1 MSKFETNENG
11 NKPSEGY
18 WQDVENKVQ
27 DQEKTDK
34 EFKDD
39 EFDSF
44 SVEKSRRSF
53 LKIMGF
59 SVTALP
65 LAGCVK
71 IPVRAAIPYLYKNET
86 VLPGVANWY
95 GSTFNGTPVLVKTRE
110 GRPIKIEGNAKS
122 VFTKGGIG
130 SQEQASVLSLYDSN
144 RLNAPTVDGTNVEW
158 NQFDEKLI
166 AALNSAK
173 EAGKEI
179 HIVTPSMASPS
190 EIALIKEFTKAYGA
204 THIAYDGTSDYS
216 QTAANEISF
225 GKKATSEYSFDKA
238 NLIVSFGADFLGTW
252 GNSSANTKQY
262 VAKRNPKAEGGMSR
276 HIQIEPIMS
285 LTGSNADFRHTK
297 SLKDSRSILLGV
309 LQGVTGAEVKADV
322 ANKDMIANL
331 VKELK
336 ANNGKSL
343 VVSNDSDINVQV
355 IVNQINVALGSYGN
369 TINVSSSDHK
379 VLANDKAFEELV
391 SKMNTGNVGAVL
403 LVGVN
408 PAYTYP
414 NSDAFKK
421 AYAKVDTRVTF
432 ALSNDETSTLSNFNA
447 TGNHAY
453 ESWSDTLVS
462 SSELSFTQP
471 VVQPLFGSRMFSET
485 LMATLSKKGSFYEY
499 MKAFWEA
506 NLFAKSTGYL
516 SPADFW
522 NMSLHDGV
530 VTVEGLTSKVS
541 TGIISIA
548 PYVRN
553 VQNINYKSG
562 LQIITYQKTAI
573 MDGEMANNPWLQEL
587 PDPITKATWD
597 NYAMISPKYA
607 KDNSIKSGDLVTL
620 KSESHEITI
629 PAIVQPGTEMNTV
642 AVAVGYGRE
651 VAGKV
656 AKNLGGNAF
665 AFNKFSNGSI
675 QNSLSYGTIKNTGT
689 FKGLAQSQTHQ
700 YMEGRDIVR
709 EASLTDYSK
718 DPKTGHKKVK
728 LVNIYPPHSKEGHQ
742 WAMAIDLNSCTGCSS
757 CIVSCNAENNVAVV
771 GRQEVANRREMHW
784 LRLDRYYKGD
794 DAQPEV
800 VHMPMLCQHCENA
813 PCENVCPVLA
823 TVHSSDGINQQIYNR
838 CVGTR
843 YCANNC
849 PYKVRRFNW
858 FNYDRSDKMAN
869 MVLNPDVSQ
878 RSRGVMEKCSLC
890 IQRIQEGKLTAKR
903 DRRKLKD
910 GDIKVA
916 CQQSCPGGAIV
927 FGDMNDKDS
936 KISEYLGH
944 DRNYT
949 VLEELNVKPRVSY
962 LSKVRNK

>member
-27 DQEKTDK
+27 DQEKVDK

-65 LAGCVK
+65 LTGCVK
-71 IPVRAAIPYLYKNET
+71 IPVRAAIPYLYKNDT

-95 GSTFNGTPVLVKTRE
+95 GSTFKGTPVLVKTRE

-122 VFTKGGIG
+122 TFTGGGVG
-130 SQEQASVLSLYDSN
+130 SQAQASVLSLYDSN
-144 RLNAPTVDGTNVEW
+144 RLDAPLVDGQSVEW

-173 EAGKEI
+173 ESGKEI
-179 HIVTPSMASPS
+179 HIVTPAMASPS
-190 EIALIKEFTKAYGA
+190 EIALIKEFCQSFGA
-204 THIAYDGTSDYS
+204 THIAYEGTSDYS

-225 GKKATSEYSFDKA
+225 GKKATNEYSFDKA
-238 NLIVSFGADFLGTW
+238 NLILSFGADFLGSW
-252 GNSSANTKQY
+252 GNSSAYTKQY
-262 VAKRNPKAEGGMSR
+262 VSKRNPKAQGGMSR

-309 LQGVTGAEVKADV
+309 LQGVTGAEVKVDSAH
-322 ANKDMIANL
+322 KDMVASL

-336 ANNGKSL
+336 ANSGKSL
-343 VVSNDSDINVQV
+343 VVSSDTDVNVQV
-355 IVNQINVALGSYGN
+355 IVNQINVALGSYGK
-369 TINVSSSDHK
+369 TISVVASDHK
-379 VLANDKAFEELV
+379 VLADDKAFEELV
-391 SKMNTGNVGAVL
+391 TKMNTGNVGAVL

-408 PAYTYP
+408 PAYNYP
-414 NSDAFKK
+414 KADIFKK

-432 ALSNDETSTLSNFNA
+432 ALSNDETSSLSNFNA
-447 TGNHAY
+447 TGNHPY
-453 ESWSDTLVS
+453 ETWSDTLVS
-462 SSELSFTQP
+462 SKELSFTQP

-485 LMATLSKKGSFYEY
+485 LMATLSMKGTFYDY
-499 MKAFWEA
+499 MKGFWEK
-506 NLFAKSTGYL
+506 NLFSKSSGYIN
-516 SPADFW
+516 ATDFW
-522 NMSLHDGV
+522 NKSLHDGV
-530 VTVEGLTSKVS
+530 VSLDGLSSNVNTS
-541 TGIISIA
+541 SIGVA

-553 VQNINYKSG
+553 VQNITYKSG

-573 MDGEMANNPWLQEL
+573 MDGDMANNPWLQEL

-620 KSESHEITI
+620 KSDSHEITI

-642 AVAVGYGRE
+642 AVAVGYGRS

-665 AFNKFSNGSI
+665 AFNRFANGST
-675 QNSLSYGTIKNTGT
+675 QNSLSYGTISKTGT

-709 EASLTDYSK
+709 EA
-718 DPKTGHKKVK
+718 G
-728 LVNIYPPHSKEGHQ
+728 LV
-742 WAMAIDLNSCTGCSS
+742 
-757 CIVSCNAENNVAVV
+757 
-771 GRQEVANRREMHW
+771 
-784 LRLDRYYKGD
+784 
-794 DAQPEV
+794 
-800 VHMPMLCQHCENA
+800 
-813 PCENVCPVLA
+813 
-823 TVHSSDGINQQIYNR
+823 
-838 CVGTR
+838 
-843 YCANNC
+843 
-849 PYKVRRFNW
+849 
-858 FNYDRSDKMAN
+858 
-869 MVLNPDVSQ
+869 
-878 RSRGVMEKCSLC
+878 
-890 IQRIQEGKLTAKR
+890 
-903 DRRKLKD
+903 
-910 GDIKVA
+910 
-916 CQQSCPGGAIV
+916 
-927 FGDMNDKDS
+927 
-936 KISEYLGH
+936 
-944 DRNYT
+944 
-949 VLEELNVKPRVSY
+949 
-962 LSKVRNK
+962 